1 MLLNYRVFLR
11 SVFPI
16 IALISAVI
24 LIVSPGAAQEAGQAS
39 EAASGEAPLQVGV
52 RVSPPF
58 VMQTADGYTGMA
70 IELWEELAAATGLE
84 YQYEPYPN
92 VRALIDATAEGRT
105 DAAISNLTITKARL
119 EKMDFT
125 QPWFDS
131 GLRIMVGSAGSTS
144 FWEVVNGLQEAGFL
158 KAYGWLAFV
167 IVVATLLMTL
177 FDRRFDKSFSQK
189 WPDGLADSF
198 YSVMSVVTSG
208 KAPSRKNLFGW
219 IGRVW
224 QAIWLVC
231 GLAVM
236 AFITSSVTSVM
247 TTLSLNNQ
255 IQSVADLPGKV
266 VGVFDGSVGEDYS
279 REQGWSVIAFDGLD
293 EAVEA
298 LSDGEIDAFVGDAPT
313 LEYYDHTNP
322 NADVEVVGPLFDPN
336 KYGFALS
343 LRSPYTRT
351 INIELLAAKEAGK
364 VEDLRVEY
372 LGPRE

>member
-1 MLLNYRVFLR
+1 MLLNFRVYLR
-11 SVFPI
+11 FVFPI
-16 IALISAVI
+16 IALISAMI
-24 LIVSPGAAQEAGQAS
+24 LVVSPGDAQEAGQAR
-39 EAASGEAPLQVGV
+39 EAASGEAPLKVGV

-70 IELWEELAAATGLE
+70 IELWEELAAAGGLE
-84 YQYEPYPN
+84 YQYEAYPN
-92 VRALIDATAEGRT
+92 VRALIDATAEGQT

-343 LRSPYTRT
+343 LRSPYTRA

>member
-1 MLLNYRVFLR
+1 
-11 SVFPI
+11 
-16 IALISAVI
+16 
-24 LIVSPGAAQEAGQAS
+24 
-39 EAASGEAPLQVGV
+39 
-52 RVSPPF
+52 
-58 VMQTADGYTGMA
+58 
-70 IELWEELAAATGLE
+70 
-84 YQYEPYPN
+84 
-92 VRALIDATAEGRT
+92 
-105 DAAISNLTITKARL
+105 
-119 EKMDFT
+119 
-125 QPWFDS
+125 
-131 GLRIMVGSAGSTS
+131 
-144 FWEVVNGLQEAGFL
+144 
-158 KAYGWLAFV
+158 
-167 IVVATLLMTL
+167 
-177 FDRRFDKSFSQK
+177 
-189 WPDGLADSF
+189 
-198 YSVMSVVTSG
+198 
-208 KAPSRKNLFGW
+208 
-219 IGRVW
+219 
-224 QAIWLVC
+224 
-231 GLAVM
+231 
-236 AFITSSVTSVM
+236 M

>member
-11 SVFPI
+11 SVSPI
-16 IALISAVI
+16 IVLISAMI
-24 LIVSPGAAQEAGQAS
+24 LVVSPGAAQEAGQAP
-39 EAASGEAPLQVGV
+39 EAASGEAPLTVGV

-58 VMQTADGYTGMA
+58 VMQTADGYSGMA
-70 IELWEELAAATGLE
+70 IELWEELAAAAGLE

-92 VRALIDATAEGRT
+92 VRALIDATAEGQT

-131 GLRIMVGSAGSTS
+131 GLRIMVGSTGSTS

>member
-1 MLLNYRVFLR
+1 MIFKLFLLRGAVSGAASLAIL
-11 SVFPI
+11 V
-16 IALISAVI
+16 ALAA
-24 LIVSPGAAQEAGQAS
+24 GAGAQEAGQGPAV
-39 EAASGEAPLQVGV
+39 EQPPLKVAI

-58 VMQTADGYTGMA
+58 VMEADGGYTGMA
-70 IELWEELAAATGLE
+70 IELWEGLADSAGIA
-84 YQYEPYPN
+84 YDYERYPN
-92 VRALIDATAEGRT
+92 IRALVEATANGGA
-105 DAAISNLTITKARL
+105 DAAISNLTITKTRV

-131 GLRIMVGSAGSTS
+131 GLRIMVAAAGSTS
-144 FWEVVNGLQEAGFL
+144 FAEVLSGLQEAGFL
-158 KAYGWLAFV
+158 KAYGWLVFV
-167 IVVATLLMTL
+167 IVAATFLMTL
-177 FDRRFDKSFSQK
+177 FDRRFDKTFSQK

-219 IGRVW
+219 AGRVW

-255 IQSVADLPGKV
+255 IQSIADLPGKV
-266 VGVFDGSVGEDYS
+266 VGVFDGSTGEDYA
-279 REQGWSVIAFDGLD
+279 REQGWPVVTFDSLEEGV
-293 EAVEA
+293 AA
-298 LSDGEIDAFVGDAPT
+298 LYDDDIDAFVGDAPT
-313 LEYYDHTNP
+313 LEYYEHSHP
-322 NADVEVVGPLFDPN
+322 NADVAIVGPVFEPS

-343 LRSPYTRT
+343 LRSPYTRQ
-351 INIELLAAKEAGK
+351 INIDLLAAKEAGT

-372 LGPRE
+372 FGPRD

>member
-1 MLLNYRVFLR
+1 M
-11 SVFPI
+11 
-16 IALISAVI
+16 I
-24 LIVSPGAAQEAGQAS
+24 LVVSPGIAQDAGQAS
-39 EAASGEAPLQVGV
+39 GAVTGEAPLKVGV

-70 IELWEELAAATGLE
+70 IELWEDLAAAAGVE

-92 VRALIDATAEGRT
+92 VRALIDATAEGQT